1 MGMVT
6 EAGELEEIS
15 LFAYDS
21 ERQECY
27 GHIIEEVGDYLWYI
41 ALALRSLRTGF
52 QVDYPGP
59 DISWMTFKDAS
70 MALTL
75 SSSQVTDL
83 VKKSLMYGKAIMPI
97 DLLDHLNAQYEVLRH
112 IASMCDSSIEEA
124 MAKNIAKLQARYPD
138 KFTQEAALNRDLD
151 AEKAAMA

>member
-1 MGMVT
+1 
-6 EAGELEEIS
+6 
-15 LFAYDS
+15 
-21 ERQECY
+21 
-27 GHIIEEVGDYLWYI
+27 
-41 ALALRSLRTGF
+41 
-52 QVDYPGP
+52 
-59 DISWMTFKDAS
+59 
-70 MALTL
+70 
-75 SSSQVTDL
+75 VTDL